1 MTTKPLPLTPELHAY
16 LVAHGSA
23 PDEIVREL
31 AEETRAALP
40 AEAVMQV
47 APEQAAFLTFLT
59 RLLGVRQAVEVGTF
73 TGLSS
78 LAIARGLAE
87 GGRLTCFDIS
97 EEYTGV
103 ARRYWERAGV
113 QDRIELRIGPAAET
127 LRELPRERYLDF
139 AFIDADKVGYPIY
152 WDELVPR
159 MRPGAVIAVDNTLR
173 DGRVLARH
181 GRSCS
186 PSPTASHSPER
197 SEPAEHNLA
206 EVAASLSTG
215 CHHLPETETIK
226 PRRPTQA
233 RHGRSCSPSPTASHS
248 PERSEPAEHNL
259 AEVAATL
266 TAGYRHLAEMAA
278 IKSRGPA
285 PAGHAPAAR

>member
-23 PDEIVREL
+23 PDEIVQEL

-103 ARRYWERAGV
+103 ARRYWQRAGV
-113 QDRIELRIGPAAET
+113 QDRIELRIGPAAQT
-127 LRELPRERYLDF
+127 LRELPRERHLDF

-173 DGRVLARH
+173 DGRVLAPRNADDRAIAAFNDAVIADVRVEAVMLPIAD
-181 GRSCS
+181 GV
-186 PSPTASHSPER
+186 T
-197 SEPAEHNLA
+197 LA
-206 EVAASLSTG
+206 RVL
-215 CHHLPETETIK
+215 
-226 PRRPTQA
+226 
-233 RHGRSCSPSPTASHS
+233 
-248 PERSEPAEHNL
+248 
-259 AEVAATL
+259 
-266 TAGYRHLAEMAA
+266 
-278 IKSRGPA
+278 
-285 PAGHAPAAR
+285 

>member
-1 MTTKPLPLTPELHAY
+1 MTTKPLPLTPELHDY

-127 LRELPRERYLDF
+127 LRELPHERYLDF

-173 DGRVLARH
+173 DGRVLAPRNADDRAIAAFNDAVIADVRVEAVMLPIAD
-181 GRSCS
+181 GV
-186 PSPTASHSPER
+186 T
-197 SEPAEHNLA
+197 LA
-206 EVAASLSTG
+206 RVL
-215 CHHLPETETIK
+215 
-226 PRRPTQA
+226 
-233 RHGRSCSPSPTASHS
+233 
-248 PERSEPAEHNL
+248 
-259 AEVAATL
+259 
-266 TAGYRHLAEMAA
+266 
-278 IKSRGPA
+278 
-285 PAGHAPAAR
+285 

>member
-31 AEETRAALP
+31 AEETLAALP

-127 LRELPRERYLDF
+127 LRELPSERYLDF
-139 AFIDADKVGYPIY
+139 AFIDADKVGYPVY

-173 DGRVLARH
+173 DGRVLAPRNADDRAIAAFNDAVIADVRVEAVMLPIAD
-181 GRSCS
+181 GV
-186 PSPTASHSPER
+186 T
-197 SEPAEHNLA
+197 LA
-206 EVAASLSTG
+206 RVL
-215 CHHLPETETIK
+215 
-226 PRRPTQA
+226 
-233 RHGRSCSPSPTASHS
+233 
-248 PERSEPAEHNL
+248 
-259 AEVAATL
+259 
-266 TAGYRHLAEMAA
+266 
-278 IKSRGPA
+278 
-285 PAGHAPAAR
+285 

>member
-1 MTTKPLPLTPELHAY
+1 MSTKPLPLTPELHAY

-40 AEAVMQV
+40 AQADMQV

-78 LAIARGLAE
+78 LAIARGLVE

-103 ARRYWERAGV
+103 ARRYWTRAGV

-127 LRELPRERYLDF
+127 LRQLPQERYLDL
-139 AFIDADKVGYPIY
+139 AFIDADKVGYPVY

-173 DGRVLARH
+173 GGRVLAPQNADDR
-181 GRSCS
+181 
-186 PSPTASHSPER
+186 AIAAFNDEI
-197 SEPAEHNLA
+197 LA
-206 EVAASLSTG
+206 DVRVEVVM
-215 CHHLPETETIK
+215 LPIADGVTL
-226 PRRPTQA
+226 A
-233 RHGRSCSPSPTASHS
+233 RA
-248 PERSEPAEHNL
+248 L
-259 AEVAATL
+259 
-266 TAGYRHLAEMAA
+266 
-278 IKSRGPA
+278 
-285 PAGHAPAAR
+285 

>member
-78 LAIARGLAE
+78 LAIARGLAD

-113 QDRIELRIGPAAET
+113 QGRIELRIGPAAQT

-139 AFIDADKVGYPIY
+139 AFIDADKVGYPVY

-159 MRPGAVIAVDNTLR
+159 MRPGAVVAVDNTLR
-173 DGRVLARH
+173 DGRVLAPRNADDRAIAAFNDAVIADVRVEAVMLPIAD
-181 GRSCS
+181 GV
-186 PSPTASHSPER
+186 T
-197 SEPAEHNLA
+197 LA
-206 EVAASLSTG
+206 RVL
-215 CHHLPETETIK
+215 
-226 PRRPTQA
+226 
-233 RHGRSCSPSPTASHS
+233 
-248 PERSEPAEHNL
+248 
-259 AEVAATL
+259 
-266 TAGYRHLAEMAA
+266 
-278 IKSRGPA
+278 
-285 PAGHAPAAR
+285 

>member
-1 MTTKPLPLTPELHAY
+1 MSTKPLPLTPELHAY

-40 AEAVMQV
+40 AQADMQV

-103 ARRYWERAGV
+103 ARRYWTRAGV
-113 QDRIELRIGPAAET
+113 QDRIELRIGPAADT
-127 LRELPRERYLDF
+127 LRQLPQERYLDF

-159 MRPGAVIAVDNTLR
+159 MRSGAVIAVDNTLR
-173 DGRVLARH
+173 GGRVLAPQNADDR
-181 GRSCS
+181 
-186 PSPTASHSPER
+186 AIAAFNDEI
-197 SEPAEHNLA
+197 LA
-206 EVAASLSTG
+206 DVRVEVVM
-215 CHHLPETETIK
+215 LPIADGVTL
-226 PRRPTQA
+226 A
-233 RHGRSCSPSPTASHS
+233 RV
-248 PERSEPAEHNL
+248 L
-259 AEVAATL
+259 
-266 TAGYRHLAEMAA
+266 
-278 IKSRGPA
+278 
-285 PAGHAPAAR
+285 

>member
-1 MTTKPLPLTPELHAY
+1 MSTKPLPLTSELHAY

-40 AEAVMQV
+40 DQADMQV

-87 GGRLTCFDIS
+87 DGRLTCFDIS
-97 EEYTGV
+97 EEYTGI
-103 ARRYWERAGV
+103 ARRYWTRAGV
-113 QDRIELRIGPAAET
+113 QDRIDLRIGPAAET
-127 LRELPRERYLDF
+127 LRQLPQERYLDL
-139 AFIDADKVGYPIY
+139 AFIDADKVGYPVY

-173 DGRVLARH
+173 GGRVLAPQNADDR
-181 GRSCS
+181 
-186 PSPTASHSPER
+186 A
-197 SEPAEHNLA
+197 
-206 EVAASLSTG
+206 VAAFNDEILADVRVDVVM
-215 CHHLPETETIK
+215 LPIADGVTL
-226 PRRPTQA
+226 A
-233 RHGRSCSPSPTASHS
+233 RVR
-248 PERSEPAEHNL
+248 
-259 AEVAATL
+259 
-266 TAGYRHLAEMAA
+266 
-278 IKSRGPA
+278 
-285 PAGHAPAAR
+285 

>member
-23 PDEIVREL
+23 PDEIVQEL

-103 ARRYWERAGV
+103 ARRYWQRAGV

-173 DGRVLARH
+173 DGRVLAPRNADD
-181 GRSCS
+181 RAI
-186 PSPTASHSPER
+186 TAFNDAVIADVRVEAVMLPI
-197 SEPAEHNLA
+197 ADGVTLA
-206 EVAASLSTG
+206 RML
-215 CHHLPETETIK
+215 
-226 PRRPTQA
+226 
-233 RHGRSCSPSPTASHS
+233 
-248 PERSEPAEHNL
+248 
-259 AEVAATL
+259 
-266 TAGYRHLAEMAA
+266 
-278 IKSRGPA
+278 
-285 PAGHAPAAR
+285 

>member
-113 QDRIELRIGPAAET
+113 QDRIELRIGPAAQT

-173 DGRVLARH
+173 DGRVLAPRNADDRAIAAFNDAVIADVRVEAVMLPIAD
-181 GRSCS
+181 GV
-186 PSPTASHSPER
+186 T
-197 SEPAEHNLA
+197 
-206 EVAASLSTG
+206 VARVL
-215 CHHLPETETIK
+215 
-226 PRRPTQA
+226 
-233 RHGRSCSPSPTASHS
+233 
-248 PERSEPAEHNL
+248 
-259 AEVAATL
+259 
-266 TAGYRHLAEMAA
+266 
-278 IKSRGPA
+278 
-285 PAGHAPAAR
+285 

>member
-16 LVAHGSA
+16 LVAHGST
-23 PDEIVREL
+23 PDEVVRDL
-31 AEETRAALP
+31 AEETLAALP
-40 AEAVMQV
+40 GEAVMQV

-87 GGRLTCFDIS
+87 RGRLTCFDIS

-173 DGRVLARH
+173 DGRVLAPRNADDRAIAAFNDAVIADVRVEAVMLPIAD
-181 GRSCS
+181 GV
-186 PSPTASHSPER
+186 T
-197 SEPAEHNLA
+197 LA
-206 EVAASLSTG
+206 RVL
-215 CHHLPETETIK
+215 
-226 PRRPTQA
+226 
-233 RHGRSCSPSPTASHS
+233 
-248 PERSEPAEHNL
+248 
-259 AEVAATL
+259 
-266 TAGYRHLAEMAA
+266 
-278 IKSRGPA
+278 
-285 PAGHAPAAR
+285 

>member
-31 AEETRAALP
+31 AEETRAVLP

-78 LAIARGLAE
+78 LAIARGLAD
-87 GGRLTCFDIS
+87 GGRLTCFDVS

-113 QDRIELRIGPAAET
+113 RDRIELRIGPAAET

-173 DGRVLARH
+173 DGRVLAPRNADDRAIAAFNDAVVADVRVEAVMLPIAD
-181 GRSCS
+181 GV
-186 PSPTASHSPER
+186 T
-197 SEPAEHNLA
+197 LA
-206 EVAASLSTG
+206 RV
-215 CHHLPETETIK
+215 
-226 PRRPTQA
+226 R
-233 RHGRSCSPSPTASHS
+233 
-248 PERSEPAEHNL
+248 
-259 AEVAATL
+259 
-266 TAGYRHLAEMAA
+266 
-278 IKSRGPA
+278 
-285 PAGHAPAAR
+285 

>member
-1 MTTKPLPLTPELHAY
+1 MSTKPLPLTPELHAY

-40 AEAVMQV
+40 AQADMQV

-103 ARRYWERAGV
+103 ARRYWTRAGV
-113 QDRIELRIGPAAET
+113 QDRIELRIGPAADT

-139 AFIDADKVGYPIY
+139 AFIDADKVGYPVY

-173 DGRVLARH
+173 GGRVLAPQNADDR
-181 GRSCS
+181 
-186 PSPTASHSPER
+186 AIAAFNDEI
-197 SEPAEHNLA
+197 LA
-206 EVAASLSTG
+206 DVRVEAVM
-215 CHHLPETETIK
+215 LPIADGVTL
-226 PRRPTQA
+226 A
-233 RHGRSCSPSPTASHS
+233 RVR
-248 PERSEPAEHNL
+248 
-259 AEVAATL
+259 
-266 TAGYRHLAEMAA
+266 
-278 IKSRGPA
+278 
-285 PAGHAPAAR
+285 

>member
-23 PDEIVREL
+23 PDEIVQEL

-87 GGRLTCFDIS
+87 DGRLTCFDIS
-97 EEYTGV
+97 EEFTGM
-103 ARRYWERAGV
+103 ARRYWQRAGV

-173 DGRVLARH
+173 DGRVLAPRNADDRAIAAFNDAVIADVRVEAVMLPIAD
-181 GRSCS
+181 GV
-186 PSPTASHSPER
+186 T
-197 SEPAEHNLA
+197 LA
-206 EVAASLSTG
+206 RVL
-215 CHHLPETETIK
+215 
-226 PRRPTQA
+226 
-233 RHGRSCSPSPTASHS
+233 
-248 PERSEPAEHNL
+248 
-259 AEVAATL
+259 
-266 TAGYRHLAEMAA
+266 
-278 IKSRGPA
+278 
-285 PAGHAPAAR
+285 